1 MEIVRIFEGEDS
13 LLTVKYDGHD
23 EDEFANIFKNWT
35 DIEYLNNFFEANE
48 SDLKRPYWQG
58 ISIEQAIIETR
69 REALKFRGHLKKMS
83 ARTKKERIS
92 VFTRLFQ
99 PLSYYETEQPF
110 LNKKKAYGLR
120 KRTWLR
126 LYAIKI
132 SDEMFIITGGTIKLT
147 DRMDER
153 THTVAELKKLQ
164 YCRDFLRKNG
174 VIDDDGILELLEL

>member
-1 MEIVRIFEGEDS
+1 MEFVRIFEDEDS
-13 LLTVKYDGHD
+13 LLTVKYDGQD
-23 EDEFANIFKNWT
+23 EDEFAKIFKNWT

-48 SDLKRPYWQG
+48 TDLKRPYWKG

-83 ARTKKERIS
+83 SRTKKERIS

-99 PLSYYETEQPF
+99 PLSYYEPEQSY
-110 LNKKKAYGLR
+110 LIKKKAYGLR

-132 SDEMFIITGGTIKLT
+132 CDDMFIITGGTIKLT

-153 THTVAELKKLQ
+153 PHTVAELSKLQ
-164 YCRDFLRKNG
+164 SCREYLRGIG
-174 VIDDDGILELLEL
+174 VFDDDGMLELLEL